1 MSKEKQV
8 YLVTYNAR
16 YENPEAKSIEGCI
29 IATDWEDA
37 NEKLLKWLDNW
48 NKEREADGNMP
59 EDENEFDLDPVNILD
74 YE

>member
-16 YENPEAKSIEGCI
+16 YENPEAKAIEGCI

-37 NEKLLKWLDNW
+37 NEKFLKWLDGW
-48 NKEREADGNMP
+48 NEEREADGNNP
-59 EDENEFDLDPVNILD
+59 EGEDEFDLEALSILNS
-74 YE
+74 